1 MAEHASIAHDLLER
15 LLAHSA
21 PGGARLTQDSPILPD
36 VWIDYGLRGSVVD
49 GRAPDL
55 LLTSHWQS
63 NAPAL
68 ARALLER
75 LAAGPQRPG
84 GGDPATSAG
93 IACTQGTVAA
103 RLTFD
108 ELLWAA
114 LPLTRW
120 WHHYLIAPDHGE
132 PRGDVLQLW
141 RDPATQPALRGAL
154 RAALQRLRREPGA
167 AAQEPALAS
176 GPRARRV
183 AEDLVWLVEVA
194 GTLRRLLAAH
204 PGGLLSL
211 GSGDDAALADA
222 LARARGQADAVIEA
236 FFAAFDGA
244 PATGSAREVL
254 WSVNRN
260 RRGGLAMLRSTATIK
275 ADAARQV
282 FGVRGAKIRWAVV
295 DSGIDATHPAFRRRD
310 AAGKPA
316 ADWTRGTR
324 VIATYDFSRARERL
338 VESVGGIAGATARA
352 GGSVQE
358 TAAPLTALHGIDW
371 SQWEERLRVPHDAAS
386 YRPPVNGH
394 GTHVA
399 GILAADWRPED
410 SADDELVATPRERAR
425 TGVCP
430 EIELYDIRV
439 TDDDGVC
446 DEFAIIAALQFIR
459 AFNAQHEHLEIMGA
473 NLSVSLFHKV
483 ANYACGRTPVCEEC
497 ERLVASGVV
506 VVAAAGN
513 DGRARYV
520 TARGELDDGYRSISI
535 TDPGN
540 AASVITVGATH
551 RSDPHTYGV
560 SFFSSRGPTG
570 DGRLKPDLVAPGE
583 KVVSTLPGGRE
594 DAMDGTSMAAPHVSG
609 AAALILERHAEFI
622 GRPAEIKRI
631 LCGTAVDLGRERYF
645 QGAGLL
651 DVLHALESI

>member
-1 MAEHASIAHDLLER
+1 MDAHASIGHVILER
-15 LLAHSA
+15 LLERAA

-36 VWIDYGLRGSVVD
+36 VWVAYGLHGSQVE
-49 GRAPDL
+49 GRALDL

-63 NAPAL
+63 NAIAL
-68 ARALLER
+68 AEGLRAR
-75 LAAGPQRPG
+75 LHGGPARADGVDRASAA
-84 GGDPATSAG
+84 A

-103 RLTFD
+103 RLGFD

-120 WHHYLIAPDHGE
+120 WHHYLIVPAGE
-132 PRGDVLQLW
+132 PLALW
-141 RDPATQPALRGAL
+141 RDPETGPGL
-154 RAALQRLRREPGA
+154 RAELLAGLKRLRRAPD
-167 AAQEPALAS
+167 
-176 GPRARRV
+176 GPRALAEGRRPRRV

-194 GTLRRLLAAH
+194 GTLKRLLTAH

-211 GSGDDAALADA
+211 ETGSEAALEDA
-222 LARARGQADAVIEA
+222 LARARGAAEDVLTA
-236 FFAAFDGA
+236 FLSIFDGA
-244 PATGSAREVL
+244 PPAAAAQETL

-260 RRGGLAMLRSTATIK
+260 RRGGLAMFRSTATVK

-310 AAGKPA
+310 GSGRPV

-324 VIATYDFSRARERL
+324 VLATFDFSRAREQL
-338 VESVGGIAGATARA
+338 AEGLGGIAGAQRSA
-352 GGSVQE
+352 GLAVQE
-358 TAAPLTALHGIDW
+358 TSVSPAMLRGIDW
-371 SQWEERLRVPHDAAS
+371 ARWEERLRVPHDALG
-386 YRPPVNGH
+386 YRPPVHGH

-410 SADDELVATPRERAR
+410 SADDDLQASPLASPRERAR

-439 TDDDGVC
+439 TDDDGIC
-446 DEFAIIAALQFIR
+446 DEFAVLAALQFLR
-459 AFNAQHEHLEIMGA
+459 AFNARHEHLEIMGA
-473 NLSVSLFHKV
+473 NLSISLFHKV

-513 DGRARYV
+513 DGRARYL

-540 AASVITVGATH
+540 APSVITVGATH

-570 DGRLKPDLVAPGE
+570 DGRQKPDLVAPGE
-583 KVVSTLPGGRE
+583 KVVSTLPDGRE

-609 AAALILERHAEFI
+609 AAALLLERHPEFI

-631 LCGTAVDLGRERYF
+631 LCATAVDLGRERHF

-651 DVLHALESI
+651 DILQALESI

>member
-1 MAEHASIAHDLLER
+1 MAEHASIAHELLER
-15 LLAHSA
+15 LLARAA

-36 VWIDYGLRGSVVD
+36 VWIEYGLRGSVVD

-63 NAPAL
+63 NALAL
-68 ARALLER
+68 ARALHER
-75 LAAGPQRPG
+75 LSLGPRRG
-84 GGDPATSAG
+84 GGDDPAEAAAL
-93 IACTQGTVAA
+93 ACTQGTVAA
-103 RLTFD
+103 RLGFD

-120 WHHYLIAPDHGE
+120 WHHYLIVPERGAP
-132 PRGDVLQLW
+132 PGDVLQLW
-141 RDPATQPALRGAL
+141 RDPATQPALRSAL
-154 RAALQRLRREPGA
+154 RSALRRLRREPGA
-167 AAQEPALAS
+167 PAQDPSLAA

-204 PGGLLSL
+204 PGGMLSL
-211 GSGDDAALADA
+211 GTGDASALAGA
-222 LARARGQADAVIEA
+222 LALAGDGVDAVIEA

-244 PATGSAREVL
+244 PPTAAAGEVL

-310 AAGKPA
+310 ASGRPA
-316 ADWTRGTR
+316 EDWTRGTR
-324 VIATYDFSRARERL
+324 VIATFDFSRARERL
-338 VESVGGIAGATARA
+338 AEDLGGIAGAAARA
-352 GGSVQE
+352 GRRVQE
-358 TAAPLTALHGIDW
+358 SAIPTSTLRGIDW
-371 SQWEERLRVPHDAAS
+371 AQWEERLRVPHDAAS

-410 SADDELVATPRERAR
+410 SADDELAAAPRERAR

-446 DEFAIIAALQFIR
+446 DEFAVIAALQFIR
-459 AFNAQHEHLEIMGA
+459 AFNARHEHLEIMGA

-497 ERLVASGVV
+497 ERLVAGGVV

-513 DGRARYV
+513 DGRARYM
-520 TARGELDDGYRSISI
+520 TARGEVDDGYRSISI

-540 AASVITVGATH
+540 AAAVITVGATH

-609 AAALILERHAEFI
+609 AAALLLERHPEFI

-631 LCGTAVDLGRERYF
+631 LCATAVDLGRERYF

-651 DVLHALESI
+651 DILHALESI